1 MITRKTEY
9 HVTITGDNPLPV
21 IPNGSALA
29 VEMLNYLW
37 SKNERVAPQSLA
49 LAARRSWSAWEF
61 IGLSHSAR
69 ETLKDFASRVV
80 VARSQDDAH
89 VIRAVAHFH
98 RAVEALI
105 VHEKGTVKPMS
116 FEQYIDHYSLDQACS
131 HPWNMATAQRY
142 VTNRALSPQRER
154 LVFDTFLRRAD
165 TGGQFGDTYEPEPVA
180 A

>member
-1 MITRKTEY
+1 MGIPCSHY
-9 HVTITGDNPLPV
+9 HVTVTGDNPLPV
-21 IPNGSALA
+21 ISNGSALA
-29 VEMLNYLW
+29 AEMLNFLW

-61 IGLSHSAR
+61 IGLPHSAR
-69 ETLKDFASRVV
+69 ETLKDFASKVV

-105 VHEKGTVKPMS
+105 VHEKGTVKPML

-142 VTNRALSPQRER
+142 VTSRALSPQRER

-165 TGGQFGDTYEPEPVA
+165 TGGRFGETYEPMALVA
-180 A
+180 